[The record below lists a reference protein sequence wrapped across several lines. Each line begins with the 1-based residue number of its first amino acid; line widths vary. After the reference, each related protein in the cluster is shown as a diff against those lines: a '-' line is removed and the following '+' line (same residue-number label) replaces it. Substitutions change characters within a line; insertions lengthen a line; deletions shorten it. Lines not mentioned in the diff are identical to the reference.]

1 MKRYDNFHVCLISPI
16 SYWHVTCLSRH
27 SYMLMNEWKNPHHSQ
42 SKVVCRNFLGLWVLK
57 HSKIYITAGR
67 QWLLKFP
74 RRGRNTESY
83 LLSGFGNG
91 IFRGSERKSTSGRFA
106 TSRVW
111 MCTWINFGSW
121 QGKVNN
127 WEFCKLKVTPIVC
140 FFDSTHFSSWA
151 LSPTHFTTFFRGLS
165 ILFFPFINN
174 VDFSCPQMAIVFI
187 NKIIHGCL

>member
-1 MKRYDNFHVCLISPI
+1 MIIFHVCLISLI
-16 SYWHVTCLSRH
+16 SCWHVTRLSRH

-57 HSKIYITAGR
+57 HSKIYITAAR
-67 QWLLKFP
+67 QWLLKFL

-83 LLSGFGNG
+83 SGFGNG

-111 MCTWINFGSW
+111 LCTWINFGSR

-140 FFDSTHFSSWA
+140 FFNDSTHFSSWA
-151 LSPTHFTTFFRGLS
+151 LSPTHFTTFFLS
-165 ILFFPFINN
+165 IYFFAFINN
-174 VDFSCPQMAIVFI
+174 VD
-187 NKIIHGCL
+187 

>member
-1 MKRYDNFHVCLISPI
+1 MKGYDNFSRVFNIANQLLTRHTPFAPLLHVDERMEKPSPFSI
-16 SYWHVTCLSRH
+16 
-27 SYMLMNEWKNPHHSQ
+27 
-42 SKVVCRNFLGLWVLK
+42 KVVCRNFLGLWVLK

-151 LSPTHFTTFFRGLS
+151 LSPTHFTTFFSRTVDP
-165 ILFFPFINN
+165 FFSF
-174 VDFSCPQMAIVFI
+174 
-187 NKIIHGCL
+187 H

>member
-1 MKRYDNFHVCLISPI
+1 MIIFHVCLISLI
-16 SYWHVTCLSRH
+16 SYWHVTRLSRH
-27 SYMLMNEWKNPHHSQ
+27 SYMLMNVWKNPHHSQ
-42 SKVVCRNFLGLWVLK
+42 SKVVCRIFLGLWVLK

-74 RRGRNTESY
+74 RRGWNTESY

-91 IFRGSERKSTSGRFA
+91 IFRGSERKSTRGRFA

-111 MCTWINFGSW
+111 LCTWINFGSR

-127 WEFCKLKVTPIVC
+127 WEFCKLKVTSIVC
-140 FFDSTHFSSWA
+140 FFNDSTHFSSWA

-165 ILFFPFINN
+165 IYFFAFINN
-174 VDFSCPQMAIVFI
+174 VD
-187 NKIIHGCL
+187 

>member
-111 MCTWINFGSW
+111 LCTWINFGSR

-127 WEFCKLKVTPIVC
+127 WEFCKLKVTSIVC
-140 FFDSTHFSSWA
+140 F
-151 LSPTHFTTFFRGLS
+151 LMIQS
-165 ILFFPFINN
+165 IFPHEPYRQRTLRLFFADCRSFFFLSLTTSTFL
-174 VDFSCPQMAIVFI
+174 VRKGQL
-187 NKIIHGCL
+187 CL

>member
-1 MKRYDNFHVCLISPI
+1 MCDLVKQIRVMCDWNLPPPLPFSSHIWFSYIYSHLFTLIFHVCLISPI
-16 SYWHVTCLSRH
+16 SYWHVTRLSRH

-42 SKVVCRNFLGLWVLK
+42 SKVVCRTFLGLWVLK

-91 IFRGSERKSTSGRFA
+91 IFRGLERKSTSGRFA
-106 TSRVW
+106 TSQVW
-111 MCTWINFGSW
+111 LCTWINFGSR

-140 FFDSTHFSSWA
+140 SF
-151 LSPTHFTTFFRGLS
+151 
-165 ILFFPFINN
+165 
-174 VDFSCPQMAIVFI
+174 
-187 NKIIHGCL
+187 